1 MLTLRGDGFSAH
13 AGDVEVQLG
22 GAHCRVVWA
31 NVTHVSCITPRAAD
45 LSVSSAATVSLTVSG
60 LSASCDAPCTF
71 GYDRSRTPVI
81 TAATV
86 TSQAPGS
93 DWSIELTGAFGTG
106 SDFPSDAS
114 VLVGPTPC
122 SRMSQVPWIAA
133 AFAATHRSLE
143 AHSLAQGCPRGPRG
157 VPPRHR
163 CRSALVPGCI
173 LRFSPRRWPCRCVV
187 ASVTASLL
195 SCDVPPPLSG
205 AQTVRITSAWGNGLG
220 EPALPTIQGLAL
232 TASSFSPSATSLA
245 GGATLTIAGG
255 GFSASETSVLD
266 IPAPLCTAKLSAGC
280 CPSRFCSL

>member
-1 MLTLRGDGFSAH
+1 MTCTITPAPLTFTPEPTHCSRCNPMHGGRCSPTNAGTMLTLRGDGFSAH

-71 GYDRSRTPVI
+71 GYDRSLTPVI

-133 AFAATHRSLE
+133 A
-143 AHSLAQGCPRGPRG
+143 
-157 VPPRHR
+157 
-163 CRSALVPGCI
+163 
-173 LRFSPRRWPCRCVV
+173 
-187 ASVTASLL
+187 
-195 SCDVPPPLSG
+195 
-205 AQTVRITSAWGNGLG
+205 
-220 EPALPTIQGLAL
+220 
-232 TASSFSPSATSLA
+232 
-245 GGATLTIAGG
+245 
-255 GFSASETSVLD
+255 
-266 IPAPLCTAKLSAGC
+266 AP
-280 CPSRFCSL
+280 